1 MTLEK
6 GNASDNNDRFPESHL
21 KNWEIRA
28 LLSCRAFSIW
38 NANCW
43 LGISGAA
50 NLFSASLP

>member
-28 LLSCRAFSIW
+28 LLSCRAFSI
-38 NANCW
+38 
-43 LGISGAA
+43 
-50 NLFSASLP
+50 